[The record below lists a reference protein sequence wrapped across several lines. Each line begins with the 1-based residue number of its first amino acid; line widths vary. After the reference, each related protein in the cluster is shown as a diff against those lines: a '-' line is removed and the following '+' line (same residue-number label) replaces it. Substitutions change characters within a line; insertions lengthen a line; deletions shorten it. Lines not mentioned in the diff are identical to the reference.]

1 MEKAFTVLGWIT
13 LITLSLAI
21 ARQLSE
27 QKYIYELPDS
37 WGAQFAKHGQA
48 GRQGLLENF
57 GDYSGSPAKSEA
69 PYKLLADV
77 LPEKK
82 TDGTLTAQTCYQSDF
97 LEQSN
102 KVGNY
107 IQRTNNF
114 HHGTPDNCSAG
125 RTELVDSFYKN
136 EKIPA

>member
-1 MEKAFTVLGWIT
+1 MEQAFTVLGWLV

-27 QKYIYELPDS
+27 QKYIYLLPDS
-37 WGAQFAKHGQA
+37 WGSQFAKHGQA

-57 GDYSGSPAKSEA
+57 ANPASA
-69 PYKLLADV
+69 DASYKLLSDV
-77 LPEKK
+77 VPEKK
-82 TDGTLTAQTCYQSDF
+82 DDGTLTAQTCYQSDF

-107 IQRTNNF
+107 LQRTNNF
-114 HHGTPDNCSAG
+114 IHGAPDNCSAP
-125 RTELVDSFYKN
+125 RTELVDSFYEN
-136 EKIPA
+136 QKIPGSV